1 MKTEI
6 HPIQARILRTM
17 LFRENSRF
25 VDLNTL
31 KLPTDHFNF
40 HLKQLLALELVG
52 KSADSKYCLTAKG
65 KEFANRLDTD
75 EIVIEKQAKIGVVV
89 CGVRKSGKTKQ
100 YLVQQRLKQPYYG
113 FYGFVTGKI
122 RWGEMAIE
130 TAAREFFE
138 ETRLKGKLSLAWIE
152 HKMDYPAKGKILEDK
167 FFFIFR
173 AENLKGKLTENFEG
187 GRNIWLA
194 RKQVLKLPDVFGDVL
209 KIIEMVN
216 QKNLTFL
223 EAKYKEGKY

>member
-1 MKTEI
+1 MKAEI

-17 LFRENSRF
+17 LFREKSRF
-25 VDLNTL
+25 ADLNVL

-40 HLKQLLALELVG
+40 HLKQLSALKLIVKLPNG
-52 KSADSKYCLTAKG
+52 QYSLTAKG

-75 EIVIEKQAKIGVVV
+75 KIILEKQAKVGVVV
-89 CGVRKSGKTKQ
+89 CGVRQSGEKEQ

-122 RWGEMAIE
+122 RWGEMVIE
-130 TAAREFFE
+130 TAQRELFE
-138 ETRLKGKLSLAWIE
+138 ETHLKGKLSLVGIE
-152 HKMDYPAKGKILEDK
+152 HKMDYPVKGEILEDK

-187 GRNIWLA
+187 GKNIWLT
-194 RKQVLKLPDVFGDVL
+194 KKEFLKLPEVFGDDL
-209 KIIEMVN
+209 KIMELVN
-216 QKNLTFL
+216 KKKLVFF
-223 EAKYKEGKY
+223 EAKYKEKKY